1 MCSCSCLCLF
11 MRVCVSSLNN
21 FDFVKTAQEF
31 MTRIVAE
38 KTKFLASKKF
48 NSQLKKNPNLLI
60 QLFSK

>member
-1 MCSCSCLCLF
+1 